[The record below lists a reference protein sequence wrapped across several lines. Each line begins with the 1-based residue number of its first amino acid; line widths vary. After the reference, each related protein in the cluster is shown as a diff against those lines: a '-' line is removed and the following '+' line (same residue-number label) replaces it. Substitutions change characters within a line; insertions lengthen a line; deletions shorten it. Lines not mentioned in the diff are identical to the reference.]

1 MSSDI
6 APFCLVCFETDNKN
20 YSMSAI
26 RNPKDF
32 WAGLIYLGIGL
43 GAVYIAQDYEMG
55 TAVRMGP
62 GYFPNVLGSA
72 LALIGLIALLRSFM
86 RPGEAIGR
94 LAWREAL
101 LVLGATAIFGMLV
114 RGAGLALSL
123 LVLVVISAYAS
134 RQFRLRSSVLLA
146 LGLALFS
153 VLVFIK
159 GLGIPLPL
167 WGKWLGG

>member
-1 MSSDI
+1 MS
-6 APFCLVCFETDNKN
+6 T
-20 YSMSAI
+20 I

-43 GAVYIAQDYEMG
+43 AALYIAQDYAMG
-55 TAVRMGP
+55 MAVRMGP
-62 GYFPNVLGSA
+62 GYFPKVLGSL
-72 LALIGLIALLRSFM
+72 LALIGLIALVRSFL

-101 LVLGATAIFGMLV
+101 LVLGATVIFGLLV

-123 LVLVVISAYAS
+123 LALVVVSAYAS
-134 RQFRLRSSVLLA
+134 KQFRLRPILLLA
-146 LGLALFS
+146 VGLSVFS

-167 WGKWLGG
+167 LGSWIAR

>member
-1 MSSDI
+1 
-6 APFCLVCFETDNKN
+6 
-20 YSMSAI
+20 MSAI

-32 WAGLIYLGIGL
+32 WAGLIYLSVGL
-43 GAVYIAQDYEMG
+43 GAFYIAQDYEMG
-55 TAVRMGP
+55 SAVRMGP
-62 GYFPNVLGSA
+62 GYFPRVLSVL
-72 LALIGLIALLRSFM
+72 LALIGLTALVRSFI

-101 LVLGATAIFGMLV
+101 LVLGATALFGVMV

-123 LVLVVISAYAS
+123 LALVLVSAYAS
-134 RQFRLRSSVLLA
+134 RQFHLRSTVLLA
-146 LGLALFS
+146 VGLAIFS

-167 WGKWLGG
+167 LGSWFEG

>member
-1 MSSDI
+1 
-6 APFCLVCFETDNKN
+6 
-20 YSMSAI
+20 MSAI

-32 WAGLIYLGIGL
+32 WAGLIYLGVGL
-43 GAVYIAQDYEMG
+43 GAFVIAQDYEMG

-62 GYFPNVLGSA
+62 GYFPRVLGILLALVGTVA
-72 LALIGLIALLRSFM
+72 LARSLL

-101 LVLGATAIFGMLV
+101 LVLGATVIFGLLV
-114 RGAGLALSL
+114 RGLGMALSL
-123 LVLVVISAYAS
+123 LVLVLISAYAS
-134 RQFRLRSSVLLA
+134 RQFRLRSTVLLA
-146 LGLALFS
+146 VGLAIFS

-167 WGKWLGG
+167 VGSWFGG

>member
-1 MSSDI
+1 
-6 APFCLVCFETDNKN
+6 
-20 YSMSAI
+20 MSAI

-32 WAGLIYLGIGL
+32 CAGLIYLGIGL

-62 GYFPNVLGSA
+62 GYFPNVLGSV
-72 LALIGLIALLRSFM
+72 LALVGLIALLRSFM

-94 LAWREAL
+94 LAWREAV
-101 LVLGATAIFGMLV
+101 LVLGATALFGMLV
-114 RGAGLALSL
+114 RGAGLALSV
-123 LVLVVISAYAS
+123 LVLVVISSYAS
-134 RQFRLRSSVLLA
+134 RQFRLRSSVFLA
-146 LGLALFS
+146 LGLAVFG

>member
-1 MSSDI
+1 
-6 APFCLVCFETDNKN
+6 
-20 YSMSAI
+20 MSAI
-26 RNPKDF
+26 RSPKDF

-43 GAVYIAQDYEMG
+43 GAVYIAQDYPMG

-62 GYFPNVLGSA
+62 GYFPTVLGSM
-72 LALIGLIALLRSFM
+72 LALIGLIALARSLL
-86 RPGEAIGR
+86 RPGESIGR

-101 LVLGATAIFGMLV
+101 LVLGATVVFGLLV

-123 LVLVVISAYAS
+123 IVLVVISAYAS
-134 RQFRLRSSVLLA
+134 KQFRLRTSVLLA
-146 LGLALFS
+146 LGLAVFS

-167 WGKWLGG
+167 WGSWLVK

>member
-1 MSSDI
+1 M
-6 APFCLVCFETDNKN
+6 AV
-20 YSMSAI
+20 I

-43 GAVYIAQDYEMG
+43 GAFHLAQDYEMG

-62 GYFPNVLGSA
+62 GYFPKVLASLLG
-72 LALIGLIALLRSFM
+72 LIGLIALVRSFL

-94 LAWREAL
+94 LAWRPAF
-101 LVLGATAIFGMLV
+101 LVLGATVLFGLLV

-123 LVLVVISAYAS
+123 FVLVLVSAYAS
-134 RQFRLRSSVLLA
+134 RQFRWRPTLLLA
-146 LGLALFS
+146 LGLTVFS
-153 VLVFIK
+153 VLVFLK

-167 WGKWLGG
+167 LGSWFVR

>member
-1 MSSDI
+1 M
-6 APFCLVCFETDNKN
+6 P
-20 YSMSAI
+20 AI

-32 WAGLIYLGIGL
+32 WAGLTYIAIGL
-43 GAVYIAQDYEMG
+43 AALYIAQDYAMG

-62 GYFPNVLGSA
+62 GYFPKVLGSL
-72 LALIGLIALLRSFM
+72 LALIGLIALVRSFL
-86 RPGEAIGR
+86 RPGEAVGR

-101 LVLGATAIFGMLV
+101 LVLGATALFGLLV

-123 LVLVVISAYAS
+123 FVLVLVSAYAS
-134 RQFRLRSSVLLA
+134 RQFRLRPTLLLA
-146 LGLALFS
+146 VGLAVFS

-167 WGKWLGG
+167 WGSWFGG

>member
-1 MSSDI
+1 M
-6 APFCLVCFETDNKN
+6 P
-20 YSMSAI
+20 AI

-32 WAGLIYLGIGL
+32 WAGLIYLAVGL
-43 GAVYIAQDYEMG
+43 GALYVAQDYAMG

-62 GYFPNVLGSA
+62 GYFPKVLGSV
-72 LALIGLIALLRSFM
+72 LALIGLIALVRGFL

-101 LVLGATAIFGMLV
+101 LVLGATVLFGLLV
-114 RGAGLALSL
+114 RGLGLAISL
-123 LVLVVISAYAS
+123 LVLVVVSAYAS
-134 RQFRLRSSVLLA
+134 RQFRLRPILLLA
-146 LGLALFS
+146 VGLAAFS

-167 WGKWLGG
+167 LGSWIGG

>member
-1 MSSDI
+1 
-6 APFCLVCFETDNKN
+6 
-20 YSMSAI
+20 MSAI

-32 WAGLIYLGIGL
+32 CAGLIYLGIGL

-62 GYFPNVLGSA
+62 GYFPNVLGSV
-72 LALIGLIALLRSFM
+72 LALVGLIALLRSFM

-114 RGAGLALSL
+114 RGAGLALSV
-123 LVLVVISAYAS
+123 LVLVVISSYAS
-134 RQFRLRSSVLLA
+134 RQFRLRSSVFLA
-146 LGLALFS
+146 LGLAVFG

>member
-1 MSSDI
+1 
-6 APFCLVCFETDNKN
+6 
-20 YSMSAI
+20 MSAI

-32 WAGLIYLGIGL
+32 WAGLIYIGIGL
-43 GAVYIAQDYEMG
+43 AALYVAQDYDMG

-62 GYFPNVLGSA
+62 GYFPKVLGSL
-72 LALIGLIALLRSFM
+72 LALIGFVSLIRGML

-101 LVLGATAIFGMLV
+101 LVLGATALFGLLV
-114 RGAGLALSL
+114 RGAGLAISL
-123 LVLVVISAYAS
+123 FALVLVSAYAS
-134 RQFRLRSSVLLA
+134 RQFRLRPTLLLA
-146 LGLALFS
+146 LGLAVFS

-167 WGKWLGG
+167 WGSWIGG